1 MPRATFWRR
10 FLPRFRVVDGTELDV
25 HLGRRLAPRGGTAVA
40 CALFLAAP
48 WTPAASA
55 LPGPVATPITG
66 APSTGRALPLL
77 ATESAIVANT
87 PIATQD
93 GAEDELA
100 AARAEAD
107 RKRRRGDRV
116 GARRDLQE
124 LLDEDE
130 DDVEARARLARVYLE
145 LGEWAK
151 AEREIG
157 RALESESPNV
167 AARRLAARVATELAL
182 ARGEFR
188 EAANA
193 AKPLLDSDD
202 PRDAWWL
209 GRYHREV
216 GLIDEAREHF
226 TRGANA
232 AVGADW
238 EQGLAK
244 ARCQRALGL
253 LGRASE
259 TLVAALDASEAT
271 EHVEEPELLVELASL
286 YFEADGEVD
295 HAQTKRRSPVP
306 LLERALALDA
316 GNEAAKLALFEI
328 YRFNWV
334 RQRRSAADILNGLL
348 AANPRSIEGLL
359 AALSS
364 DLDDG
369 QLVAARARLAELEK
383 LAPGRREVQSERA
396 ALAWIEHERAHA
408 EELLA
413 KLAEANPR
421 DSRPERIVGEHLN
434 ELYRFAEAVPFLKK
448 AVERDPG
455 DWRAWTQYGRAL
467 ANTGDEKTAL
477 EALQRAEEVAAGRA
491 DAWRNNTRI
500 VLQKLARDYGNEK
513 HGELSFAWTPTPAPV
528 FRTYWIPFYA
538 DERTELARRYGFT
551 PSPTHIEVFDTWAD
565 FSVRSTGFEGFP
577 ALGVCFGPVVTA
589 VSPISELRGN
599 FSWARTAF
607 HEFTHV
613 IHLGLSHNRCP
624 RWITEGLAT
633 WEEENKHRHW
643 TRNMRRELVD
653 ALANDD
659 VIRVRDLNRAF
670 RGPRI
675 LFGYYQSGLVCR
687 MWIEKYGFQSLVR
700 LLEAFDRGADL
711 DQALDQVFDITPEE
725 ADREFDAF
733 VRKHLAGIA
742 IEPRWSD
749 GKLAKIRIAQS
760 GDAPSGEDAR
770 RAWAEDLCSLAWGEW
785 QRGRRLDAENVLRR
799 VDQARLAPAR
809 ASFLRGEIALSRDLD
824 DTALEFYRAG
834 LQQGGEDFRARMAL
848 GKTALQRGE
857 QEEAEKQ
864 FLAAEA
870 CFPGYPERELAAEI
884 GLAELYRGLDREA
897 DSLRAI
903 ERWLGWNDDYGF
915 ALELARWHAKEQRF
929 ADADRWFR
937 RALEIDPFRRKLHV
951 EWAEALES
959 LGDFAG
965 AAREWRVAAEVADS
979 TDADQPGPLEADE
992 HARFLG
998 RAAQALVKAGKTE
1011 EAVALAERALALDPD
1026 CEEARSIVGN

>member
-1 MPRATFWRR
+1 MPRATFSRR
-10 FLPRFRVVDGTELDV
+10 FLPRFRVVDGRSAHVGLGAALALCAALGARSFAQAPPARESDATAAFAEL
-25 HLGRRLAPRGGTAVA
+25 GAPGARGEQRAAPR
-40 CALFLAAP
+40 P
-48 WTPAASA
+48 
-55 LPGPVATPITG
+55 
-66 APSTGRALPLL
+66 
-77 ATESAIVANT
+77 
-87 PIATQD
+87 Q
-93 GAEDELA
+93 AEDELA

-107 RKRRRGDRV
+107 RKRRRGDRS
-116 GARRDLQE
+116 GARRDLAE
-124 LLDEDE
+124 LLDEDPA
-130 DDVEARARLARVYLE
+130 DVAARALLARVHMEEGSWDKAARE
-145 LGEWAK
+145 LA
-151 AEREIG
+151 
-157 RALESESPNV
+157 RALEHDSAKPED
-167 AARRLAARVATELAL
+167 ARLAARVAVELGL
-182 ARGEFR
+182 VRGDR
-188 EAANA
+188 NAATEAAKRLA
-193 AKPLLDSDD
+193 DSDD

-209 GRYHREV
+209 GRLQREL
-216 GLIDEAREHF
+216 GAIEPAQQAF

-232 AVGADW
+232 AVGDDW
-238 EQGLAK
+238 ERGLAK
-244 ARCQRALGL
+244 ARCQRALGM

-259 TLVAALDASEAT
+259 TLVAALDASEAA

-316 GNEAAKLALFEI
+316 GSEAAKLALFEV

-334 RQRRSAADILNGLL
+334 RQRRNAADILNGVL

-359 AALSS
+359 AALSA

-383 LAPGRREVQSERA
+383 LAPGRREVRSERA
-396 ALAWIEHERAHA
+396 ALAWIEHEREDARA
-408 EELLA
+408 LLES
-413 KLAEANPR
+413 LATENPR
-421 DSRPERIVGEHLN
+421 DARPERIVGEHLN
-434 ELYRFAEAVPFLKK
+434 ELYRFAEAVPFLKA

-500 VLQKLARDYGNEK
+500 VLAKLARDYGTEK

-538 DERTELARRYGFT
+538 DERAELARRYGFT

-687 MWIEKYGFQSLVR
+687 MWIEQYGFQSLVR

-725 ADREFDAF
+725 ADRDFDAF
-733 VRKHLAGIA
+733 VKQHLAGIA

-749 GKLAKIRIAQS
+749 GKLARIRIARS
-760 GDAPSGEDAR
+760 GAAPQDPAER
-770 RAWAEDLCSLAWGEW
+770 RAWADELCSLAWGEW

-799 VDQARLAPAR
+799 VDQAQLAPAR

-824 DTALEFYRAG
+824 DTAREFYRAG
-834 LQQGGEDFRARMAL
+834 LAQGGEDFRVRMAL

-857 QEEAEKQ
+857 HEEAEKQ

-870 CFPGYPERELAAEI
+870 CFPGYPERELAAEV
-884 GLAELYRGLDREA
+884 GLAELYTTLDRKA
-897 DSLRAI
+897 DARRAL

-915 ALELARWHAKEQRF
+915 ALELARWHAQEQRF

-951 EWAEALES
+951 EWAEALEA

-965 AAREWRVAAEVADS
+965 AAREWRVAAEVADA
-979 TDADQPGPLEADE
+979 TDADQPGPLAAEE

-998 RAAQALVKAGKTE
+998 RAAQALVKAGKTD